1 MLNAVYDDFI
11 ASVKNIY
18 IFVLQKSKSSSFLGV
33 YFREKPLLYFSK
45 CSLLKNSMSEF
56 VFKNIFAQN

>member
-33 YFREKPLLYFSK
+33 YFREKP
-45 CSLLKNSMSEF
+45 
-56 VFKNIFAQN
+56 